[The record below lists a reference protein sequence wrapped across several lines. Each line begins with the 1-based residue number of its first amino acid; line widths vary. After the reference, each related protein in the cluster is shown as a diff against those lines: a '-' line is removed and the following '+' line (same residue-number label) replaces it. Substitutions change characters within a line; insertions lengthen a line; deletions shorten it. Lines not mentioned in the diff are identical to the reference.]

1 LYLCTL
7 KFIIMVLEI
16 NKSVAGNIGMLLAQM
31 GKKPRKTL
39 AAHFGT
45 LKRGFDGLEYQKE
58 VRNEWN

>member
-1 LYLCTL
+1 
-7 KFIIMVLEI
+7 MVLEI
-16 NKSVAGNIGMLLAQM
+16 DKSAVGNIEMLLAQM
-31 GKKPRKTL
+31 DRKPRKTL